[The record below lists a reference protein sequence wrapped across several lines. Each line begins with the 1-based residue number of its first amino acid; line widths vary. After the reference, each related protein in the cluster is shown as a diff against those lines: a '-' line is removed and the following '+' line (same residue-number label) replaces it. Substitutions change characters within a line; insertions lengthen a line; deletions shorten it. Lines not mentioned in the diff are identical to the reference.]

1 VICELEAFMS
11 DYVALIQLH
20 LKADDAGTLLDKPWV
35 GNRRPV
41 HNDELTVEFNG
52 RPARGRVLNTY
63 VPLRASGEVKNTTVL
78 PIISLLK
85 I

>member
-1 VICELEAFMS
+1 MQ

-35 GNRRPV
+35 GSRRPA
-41 HNDELTVEFNG
+41 HNEELTVDFNG
-52 RPARGRVLNTY
+52 KPARGRVLNTY
-63 VPLRASGEVKNTTVL
+63 VPPRASGEMENTAVL
-78 PIISLLK
+78 PVISLLK

>member
-1 VICELEAFMS
+1 MP
-11 DYVALIQLH
+11 DYKALVRLH

-35 GNRRPV
+35 GNRRPAY
-41 HNDELTVEFNG
+41 NDELTFEFNG

-63 VPLRASGEVKNTTVL
+63 VPPRASGEVENTTVL